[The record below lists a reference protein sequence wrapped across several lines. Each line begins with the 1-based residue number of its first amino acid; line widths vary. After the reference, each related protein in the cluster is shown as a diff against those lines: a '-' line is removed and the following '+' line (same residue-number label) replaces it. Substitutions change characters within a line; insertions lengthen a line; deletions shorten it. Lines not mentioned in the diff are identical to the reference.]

1 MRMPA
6 ARSSRSGLSLLEVIA
21 SLAIFLL
28 ALAGITQLMS
38 TSTQAAR
45 RIQFQSQATLLC
57 QSKLADFCAG
67 VEPLDAGGGGDFE
80 DDSGWKWSA
89 DSAAESTPGLYRVTV
104 KVFKESSTG
113 EVQFETSLSQF
124 ILSPAT
130 RGNLSAT
137 ANQPADPSTNSSS
150 SPILLCCVESSVHHV
165 LMELLKNAFRS
176 QIARYTELD
185 LDRAPPVVVRLSQTP
200 SAAAVTPMLVP
211 TRTPIPAG
219 AARVPN
225 LQTITVLPKWLEGKP

>member
-150 SPILLCCVESSVHHV
+150 SPSGSSSSSSGSSSSSTTPAAS
-165 LMELLKNAFRS
+165 KS
-176 QIARYTELD
+176 T
-185 LDRAPPVVVRLSQTP
+185 PTSSGSTP
-200 SAAAVTPMLVP
+200 SSSN
-211 TRTPIPAG
+211 PI
-219 AARVPN
+219 
-225 LQTITVLPKWLEGKP
+225 TK